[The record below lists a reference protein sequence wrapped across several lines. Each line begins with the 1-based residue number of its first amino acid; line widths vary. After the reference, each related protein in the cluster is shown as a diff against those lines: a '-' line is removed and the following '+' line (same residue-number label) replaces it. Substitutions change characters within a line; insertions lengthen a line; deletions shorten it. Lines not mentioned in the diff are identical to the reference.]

1 MVQSLPGTAGRSHST
16 RAIASCASR
25 GIHGGRIVA
34 SHKTSRQKRYYSRG
48 SPSPT
53 MPHVAMAPKPPVWF
67 RLATCAWRTNV
78 QLHRAT
84 PAASCVAWS
93 PIALVR
99 RSAQKLCPS
108 PLFKRRTSQ
117 LQAVFRLLAKSLLS
131 AGVAGGQTYRATGMD
146 RSWEATPSRN
156 LLASFPFA
164 TADRCGRAQR
174 KPFRPCGLFWTCYET
189 HLQSGC

>member
-146 RSWEATPSRN
+146 RSWERRLHVICWQASLLQLPTGAGEPRESRSGHAVCSG
-156 LLASFPFA
+156 LA
-164 TADRCGRAQR
+164 
-174 KPFRPCGLFWTCYET
+174 YET